1 MATKPI
7 ELTSEASGRT
17 YTWDKP
23 EPPTDRDIAELMA
36 ADRAFLEQ
44 RAEGQE
50 KVLEAA
56 KSGAMFSGVA
66 SLNPVQFRE
75 SMKAIATEA
84 APSLVEGLTTTAGQ
98 GAGAVLAGPPGASA
112 GGAIGAAGGYAIAQK
127 MRGEEITGPGMAGA
141 AVSGAYPGSGL
152 SKMGAK
158 GLLRETGMQAGANVG
173 GLALQRLLEG
183 KPLDE
188 KEAAMFTG
196 MAAVSTALGKLVD
209 PGKIA
214 TAVERRTIHD
224 QQNDLA
230 MKALQSKGIK
240 ILPSMRNPA
249 RLNKALEAISG
260 REATIAEIR
269 QLNEELFTGI
279 ATAQVGIQPKK
290 GVLLSKQLDDAKKE
304 ASKFFGEINELAAKH
319 ADDLDALRKTELT
332 ASNAHELEVILSDPA
347 YVEKTS
353 ELTVKAKAD
362 ADKFLRAKDEL
373 RLANKQFDR
382 TNVRE
387 DLDKVKYWQEKSD
400 EYAKD
405 LEDGLKAMDR
415 EDLHKKFLEARRK
428 IGMINEIE
436 DALTP
441 GDFVDPQKLAKAQ
454 ERGVPFTGDL
464 ANLARFAN
472 DPRFQAVTSLQVKEP
487 SSPGRL
493 SGLMDVMTEPGRT
506 LLKSDLYQKF
516 VAAADPASMPDFI
529 ARFARTS
536 AQAEMEKQEAQK
548 NRVLEFY
555 KNVYPREQPPQQQPQ
570 QQPQQA
576 PRPVP
581 FR

>member
-23 EPPTDRDIAELMA
+23 EPPTDRDYAELMA
-36 ADRAFLEQ
+36 ADRAFLEE
-44 RAEGQE
+44 RAQGEQ

-56 KSGAMFSGVA
+56 KSGAMFSGLA
-66 SLNPVQFRE
+66 PLNPVALRE
-75 SMKAIATEA
+75 SLATMATEA
-84 APSLVEGLTTTAGQ
+84 APALVEGGATTVGQAAGF
-98 GAGAVLAGPPGASA
+98 AAAGPPGASVGGALGGA
-112 GGAIGAAGGYAIAQK
+112 GGNVLAQMMRKEPISGA
-127 MRGEEITGPGMAGA
+127 EVAGA
-141 AVSGAYPGSGL
+141 AASGAVPGSGL
-152 SKMGAK
+152 TKAGLK
-158 GLLRETGMQAGANVG
+158 GFAVEAGKQAGANVG

-183 KPLDE
+183 KPLDP

-209 PGKIA
+209 PNKVA
-214 TAVERRTIHD
+214 TAVERRAIHN
-224 QQNDLA
+224 QLNDEA
-230 MKALQSKGIK
+230 VKALQSKGIK

-249 RLNKALEAISG
+249 RLNQAIEAIVG

-269 QLNEELFTGI
+269 QINEELFTGI
-279 ATAQVGIQPKK
+279 ATAQVGIQPKL
-290 GVLLSKQLDDAKKE
+290 GVRLSKQLDDAKTE

-319 ADDLDALRKTELT
+319 ADDLEALRKTELT
-332 ASNAHELEVILSDPA
+332 ASNSHELEIIRSDPN
-347 YVEKTS
+347 YVAKTS

-373 RLANKQFDR
+373 RLANKQWDR
-382 TNVRE
+382 TGVRE
-387 DLDKVKYWQEKSD
+387 DLDKVKYWKEKSD

-436 DALTP
+436 DSLTP
-441 GDFVDPQKLAKAQ
+441 GGFVDPQALARAM

-464 ANLARFAN
+464 ENLARFAN
-472 DPRFQAVTSLQVKEP
+472 DPRFKSLTTLQVKEP
-487 SSPGRL
+487 SEGSGRL
-493 SGLMDVMTEPGRT
+493 AQIMNIITEPGRT
-506 LLKSDLYQKF
+506 LLKSDFYQRM
-516 VAAADPASMPDFI
+516 VAASDPAAMPDFI
-529 ARFARTS
+529 SRFARTT
-536 AQAEMEKQEAQK
+536 AQAEMERQEAQK

-555 KNVYPREQPPQQQPQ
+555 KNVYPRQQPQ
-570 QQPQQA
+570 QPQQTQ
-576 PRPVP
+576 RQVP
-581 FR
+581 YR

>member
-23 EPPTDRDIAELMA
+23 EPPGDRDIAELMA
-36 ADRAFLEQ
+36 ADRAFLEE
-44 RAEGQE
+44 RAQGEQ

-84 APSLVEGLTTTAGQ
+84 APSLVEGGITTAAQ
-98 GAGAVLAGPPGASA
+98 GAGAILAGPPGAVA
-112 GGAIGAAGGYAIAQK
+112 GGAIGGAGGNLIAQM
-127 MRGEEITGPGMAGA
+127 MRGGEGISGPEIAGA
-141 AVSGAYPGSGL
+141 AASGMVPGGGVT
-152 SKMGAK
+152 KMGVRGFAK
-158 GLLRETGMQAGANVG
+158 EAGKQAGANVG

-214 TAVERRTIHD
+214 TAVERRAIHD

-319 ADDLDALRKTELT
+319 ADDLEALRKTELT
-332 ASNAHELEVILSDPA
+332 ASNAHELEVIRSDPA

-382 TNVRE
+382 TSVRE

-472 DPRFQAVTSLQVKEP
+472 DPRFKAVTSLQVKEP

-529 ARFARTS
+529 SRFARTS

-555 KNVYPREQPPQQQPQ
+555 KNVYPREQPPQPQ

>member
-23 EPPTDRDIAELMA
+23 EPPGDRDIAELMA
-36 ADRAFLEQ
+36 ADRAFLEE
-44 RAEGQE
+44 RAQGEQ

-84 APSLVEGLTTTAGQ
+84 APSLVEGGITTAAQ
-98 GAGAVLAGPPGASA
+98 GAGAILAGPPGAVA
-112 GGAIGAAGGYAIAQK
+112 GGAIGGAGGNLIAQM
-127 MRGEEITGPGMAGA
+127 MRGGEGISGPEIAGA
-141 AVSGAYPGSGL
+141 AASGTVPGGGL
-152 SKMGAK
+152 TKMGIRGFAK
-158 GLLRETGMQAGANVG
+158 EAGKQAGANVG

-214 TAVERRTIHD
+214 TAVERRAIHD

-240 ILPSMRNPA
+240 ILSSMRNPA
-249 RLNKALEAISG
+249 RLNKALEAIAG

-269 QLNEELFTGI
+269 QINEELFTGI
-279 ATAQVGIQPKK
+279 ATAQVGIQPKR
-290 GVLLSKQLDDAKKE
+290 GVLLSKQLDDAKGE

-319 ADDLDALRKTELT
+319 ADDLEALRKTELT
-332 ASNAHELEVILSDPA
+332 ASNAHELEVIRSDPA

-516 VAAADPASMPDFI
+516 VAAADPTTMPDFI

-536 AQAEMEKQEAQK
+536 AQAEMEKREAQK

-555 KNVYPREQPPQQQPQ
+555 KNVYPREQPPQPQ

>member
-1 MATKPI
+1 M
-7 ELTSEASGRT
+7 
-17 YTWDKP
+17 
-23 EPPTDRDIAELMA
+23 
-36 ADRAFLEQ
+36 
-44 RAEGQE
+44 
-50 KVLEAA
+50 
-56 KSGAMFSGVA
+56 
-66 SLNPVQFRE
+66 
-75 SMKAIATEA
+75 
-84 APSLVEGLTTTAGQ
+84 
-98 GAGAVLAGPPGASA
+98 
-112 GGAIGAAGGYAIAQK
+112 
-127 MRGEEITGPGMAGA
+127 
-141 AVSGAYPGSGL
+141 
-152 SKMGAK
+152 
-158 GLLRETGMQAGANVG
+158 
-173 GLALQRLLEG
+173 
-183 KPLDE
+183 
-188 KEAAMFTG
+188 
-196 MAAVSTALGKLVD
+196 
-209 PGKIA
+209 
-214 TAVERRTIHD
+214 
-224 QQNDLA
+224 
-230 MKALQSKGIK
+230 
-240 ILPSMRNPA
+240 
-249 RLNKALEAISG
+249 
-260 REATIAEIR
+260 
-269 QLNEELFTGI
+269 
-279 ATAQVGIQPKK
+279 
-290 GVLLSKQLDDAKKE
+290 
-304 ASKFFGEINELAAKH
+304 
-319 ADDLDALRKTELT
+319 
-332 ASNAHELEVILSDPA
+332 
-347 YVEKTS
+347 
-353 ELTVKAKAD
+353 
-362 ADKFLRAKDEL
+362 

-555 KNVYPREQPPQQQPQ
+555 KNVYPREQPPQPQ

>member
-23 EPPTDRDIAELMA
+23 EPPGDRDIAELMA
-36 ADRAFLEQ
+36 ADRAFLEE
-44 RAEGQE
+44 RAQGEQ

-84 APSLVEGLTTTAGQ
+84 APSLVEGGITTVAQ
-98 GAGAVLAGPPGASA
+98 GAGAILAGPPGAVA
-112 GGAIGAAGGYAIAQK
+112 GGAIGGAGGNIIAQM
-127 MRGEEITGPGMAGA
+127 MRGGEGISGPEIAGA
-141 AVSGAYPGSGL
+141 AASGTVPGGGL
-152 SKMGAK
+152 TKMGIRGFAK
-158 GLLRETGMQAGANVG
+158 EAGKQAGANVG

-214 TAVERRTIHD
+214 TAVERRAIHD

-230 MKALQSKGIK
+230 MKALQSKGMK

-249 RLNKALEAISG
+249 RLNKALEAIAG

-290 GVLLSKQLDDAKKE
+290 GVLLSKQLDDAKGE

-319 ADDLDALRKTELT
+319 ADDLEALRKTELT
-332 ASNAHELEVILSDPA
+332 ASNAHELEVIRSDPA

-454 ERGVPFTGDL
+454 ERDVPFTGDL

-529 ARFARTS
+529 SRFARTT

-555 KNVYPREQPPQQQPQ
+555 KNVYPRQQPP

-581 FR
+581 YR